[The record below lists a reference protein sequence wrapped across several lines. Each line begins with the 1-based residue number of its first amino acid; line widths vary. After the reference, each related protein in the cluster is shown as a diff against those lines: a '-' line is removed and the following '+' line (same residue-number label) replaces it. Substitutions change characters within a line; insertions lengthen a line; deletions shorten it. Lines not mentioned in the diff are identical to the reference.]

1 MSEELTNQ
9 NNIRKTNSKQ
19 NMKTHII
26 SMLKG
31 VIIDEDQA
39 SKEYEMDDEL
49 KDTIF
54 LHDDDSDGEKED
66 LDSEEEETNTN
77 TADMTYTTYYPNQ
90 NLKAQTMKTP
100 NPFFINNSRIVEL
113 GPEPTFQHKKF
124 PTQAFNQS
132 YFQNLNRS
140 FGNMFPSKNAPIEPK
155 KKNVPNV
162 FFIN

>member
-39 SKEYEMDDEL
+39 LKEYEMDDEL

-77 TADMTYTTYYPNQ
+77 TAD
-90 NLKAQTMKTP
+90 KALL
-100 NPFFINNSRIVEL
+100 SR
-113 GPEPTFQHKKF
+113 
-124 PTQAFNQS
+124 
-132 YFQNLNRS
+132 
-140 FGNMFPSKNAPIEPK
+140 
-155 KKNVPNV
+155 
-162 FFIN
+162 